1 MYIVTRRTHILSSD
15 SQVPESV
22 RTPAV
27 AGWLKDVALR
37 DLGLHEEH
45 GACIDALG
53 DVYQWGDGFFGTH
66 GSGDA
71 TSSGKPVLTLR
82 GKVCYSEICI
92 HARQSVADILMVE
105 HHKTATYRGQS
116 VCVVGF
122 WTYLRAVCSTG

>member
-1 MYIVTRRTHILSSD
+1 M
-15 SQVPESV
+15 PESV

-66 GSGDA
+66 NSGDA

-82 GKVCYSEICI
+82 GKVCHPEEYI
-92 HARQSVADILMVE
+92 HARFNFTNVLMVE
-105 HHKTATYRGQS
+105 YHKTATYRGQG
-116 VCVVGF
+116 VRVVGF
-122 WTYLRAVCSTG
+122 WAYLRIVRATDRAKVGCRGSDAV